1 MIIRVILVWEKTR
14 DIIIPKKGKSM
25 TKQMHVRLDNAF
37 YEALVKYT
45 VDSRQT
51 MQESVSNA
59 IMYM

>member
-1 MIIRVILVWEKTR
+1 
-14 DIIIPKKGKSM
+14 M

>member
-1 MIIRVILVWEKTR
+1 
-14 DIIIPKKGKSM
+14 M

-37 YEALVKYT
+37 YESLVKYT